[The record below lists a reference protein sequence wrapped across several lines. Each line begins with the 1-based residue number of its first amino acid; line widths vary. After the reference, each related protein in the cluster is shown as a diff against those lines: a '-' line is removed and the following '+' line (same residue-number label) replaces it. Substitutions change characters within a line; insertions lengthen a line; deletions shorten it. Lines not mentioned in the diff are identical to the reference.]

1 MNYLLFSMSL
11 NKTTCTNISQL
22 YGKNNQKKSIMA
34 EMLNTDENKAH
45 IKKNVIYS
53 NQGQNL
59 GESLNSKIRK

>member
-1 MNYLLFSMSL
+1 
-11 NKTTCTNISQL
+11 
-22 YGKNNQKKSIMA
+22 MA
-34 EMLNTDENKAH
+34 EMLYTDENKAH

>member
-1 MNYLLFSMSL
+1 
-11 NKTTCTNISQL
+11 
-22 YGKNNQKKSIMA
+22 MA